1 MIIIIIIKPIIIA
14 MKVIKILIIC
24 CMKGYILQT
33 KIIEGII
40 IICMAKI
47 IETMGR
53 EVLPP

>member
-1 MIIIIIIKPIIIA
+1 MITLIIKLIIIA

-33 KIIEGII
+33 KIIVGII
-40 IICMAKI
+40 IICTAKI

-53 EVLPP
+53 EGLPP